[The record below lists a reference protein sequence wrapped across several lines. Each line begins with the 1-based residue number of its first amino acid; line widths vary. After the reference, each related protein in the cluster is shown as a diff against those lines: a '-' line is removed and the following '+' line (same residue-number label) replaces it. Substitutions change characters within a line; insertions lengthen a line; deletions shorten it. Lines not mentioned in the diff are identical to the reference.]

1 MVKIFKKCY
10 HVVHKVIISNK
21 KERIPNMSEVAIKI
35 IIEAAISAGIAV
47 LLIFAMRYIIRRL
60 SAKRDGIHLK
70 FFQSFFTVLVMGACI
85 FHILSLFDVTKGVS
99 KTLLQSSALLLAV
112 ATFAAQQALGN
123 VISGLFITASHPY
136 NINEKIKV
144 MSSGGSLIAEGLVYD
159 ITIRHTV
166 IKTFDGQSA
175 IIPNSV
181 MDSAVI
187 INTNYTENVGNF
199 LEVTISYDADV
210 ELASNVLKRIVIEH
224 PLTLNTDDM
233 KVNLSRFE
241 SSGVVLKTTVWAATV
256 DDNFTACN
264 DIRMNILKEFKLNRI
279 TIPYNTITI
288 ENGRNNY

>member
-1 MVKIFKKCY
+1 MKSDIMCSIRMPIY
-10 HVVHKVIISNK
+10 YK
-21 KERIPNMSEVAIKI
+21 KERIPNMSEVAVKT
-35 IIEAAISAGIAV
+35 IIEAAISVGIAI
-47 LLIFAMRYIIRRL
+47 LLILGIRFIIRRI
-60 SAKRDGIHLK
+60 SMKRDGIHLK
-70 FFQSFFTVLVMGACI
+70 FFQSFLTVLVMGVCI
-85 FHILSLFDVTKGVS
+85 FHILSLFDITKGVS
-99 KTLLQSSALLLAV
+99 RTLLQSSALLLAV

-136 NINEKIKV
+136 NLHEKIKV
-144 MSSGGSLIAEGLVYD
+144 TSSGGSLIAEGLVYD

-199 LEVTISYDADV
+199 LEVEVSYDADV
-210 ELASNVLKRIVIEH
+210 ELASDILKRIIIEH
-224 PLTLNTDDM
+224 PLTLNTEDM

-241 SSGVVLKTTVWAATV
+241 SSGVILKTTVWAATV

-264 DIRMNILKEFKLNRI
+264 DIRMNILKEFRLNRI

-288 ENGRNNY
+288 ENGRK

>member
-1 MVKIFKKCY
+1 MKSDIMCSIRMPIFY
-10 HVVHKVIISNK
+10 K
-21 KERIPNMSEVAIKI
+21 KERIPNMSEVAVKT
-35 IIEAAISAGIAV
+35 IIEAAISVGIAI
-47 LLIFAMRYIIRRL
+47 LLILGIRFIIRRI
-60 SAKRDGIHLK
+60 SMKRDGIHLK
-70 FFQSFFTVLVMGACI
+70 FFQSFLTVLIMGVCI
-85 FHILSLFDVTKGVS
+85 FHILSLFDITKGVS
-99 KTLLQSSALLLAV
+99 RTLLQSSALLLAV

-136 NINEKIKV
+136 NLHEKIKV
-144 MSSGGSLIAEGLVYD
+144 TSSGGSLIAEGLVYD

-199 LEVTISYDADV
+199 LEVEVSYDADV
-210 ELASNVLKRIVIEH
+210 ELASDILKRIIIEH
-224 PLTLNTDDM
+224 PLTLNTEDM

-241 SSGVVLKTTVWAATV
+241 SSGVILKTTVWAATV

-264 DIRMNILKEFKLNRI
+264 DIRMNILKEFRLNRI

-288 ENGRNNY
+288 ENGRK

>member
-1 MVKIFKKCY
+1 M
-10 HVVHKVIISNK
+10 
-21 KERIPNMSEVAIKI
+21 
-35 IIEAAISAGIAV
+35 
-47 LLIFAMRYIIRRL
+47 
-60 SAKRDGIHLK
+60 
-70 FFQSFFTVLVMGACI
+70 T
-85 FHILSLFDVTKGVS
+85 
-99 KTLLQSSALLLAV
+99 
-112 ATFAAQQALGN
+112 
-123 VISGLFITASHPY
+123 
-136 NINEKIKV
+136 
-144 MSSGGSLIAEGLVYD
+144 
-159 ITIRHTV
+159 
-166 IKTFDGQSA
+166 
-175 IIPNSV
+175 
-181 MDSAVI
+181 
-187 INTNYTENVGNF
+187 NTNYTENVGNF

>member
-1 MVKIFKKCY
+1 MSDVTF
-10 HVVHKVIISNK
+10 
-21 KERIPNMSEVAIKI
+21 RILLETTITV
-35 IIEAAISAGIAV
+35 GIAILLV
-47 LLIFAMRYIIRRL
+47 LSIRHIIKRL
-60 SAKRDGIHLK
+60 SKKRDGIHLK
-70 FFQSFFTVLVMGACI
+70 FFQSFLTVLIMGVSI
-85 FHILSLFDVTKGVS
+85 FHILSLFDITKGVS

-136 NINEKIKV
+136 NLNEKIKV

-199 LEVTISYDADV
+199 LEVEISYDSDV
-210 ELASNVLKRIVIEH
+210 ELASDILKRIIIEH
-224 PLTLNTDDM
+224 PLTLNGEDT
-233 KVNLSRFE
+233 KVSLCRFE
-241 SSGVVLKTTVWAATV
+241 SSGVMLKTTVWTASV
-256 DDNFTACN
+256 DDNFNACN
-264 DIRMNILKEFKLNRI
+264 DIRMDILKEFRINRI
-279 TIPYNTITI
+279 TIPYNTITVVDDK
-288 ENGRNNY
+288 RK